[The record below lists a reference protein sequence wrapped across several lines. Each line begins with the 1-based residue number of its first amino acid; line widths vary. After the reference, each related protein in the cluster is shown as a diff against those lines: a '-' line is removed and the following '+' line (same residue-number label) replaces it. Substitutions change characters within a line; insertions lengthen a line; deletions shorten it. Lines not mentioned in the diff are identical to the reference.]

1 MTLDYMALVGYAV
14 VFLLLVGRIPKITSV
29 FFISVFEEYSIV
41 MKKYHELFPPEEIE
55 TERKKAPLSMTG
67 WRGRDYGGSEP

>member
-41 MKKYHELFPPEEIE
+41 MKKYHELFPSGEAE
-55 TERKKAPLSMTG
+55 TEKKIHLSVE
-67 WRGRDYGGSEP
+67 RRYGRDYRESVP